1 MYYPLISEKYKIISQ
16 IGNGKLGKSYLVV
29 DNDTSN
35 LLVFKIIENDNI
47 WKSIKDKSYKMI
59 QISNSNITKIQ
70 RIEEI
75 NLHKCIIQE
84 FVYGDNLYDFIQ
96 CNDLHLGDF
105 LFVSYSLLNAI
116 NELNK
121 LGLSHKD
128 VKPRNIIY
136 NKKKKICKLIDLD
149 FCVLESQDKKY
160 MGTLKYSAP
169 EQILSCKPSTEAD
182 LYSVGLVL
190 CFMIIGRVPF
200 KKDVKVANSLVKK
213 MLYNRVDEIFEK
225 NEKTGLDIVA
235 LINGLLEYD
244 VEKRITLQEAIIKL
258 KEIIKICVNQKN
270 ESLLILDYKKIKKYI
285 SEDENTTISFMD
297 ESLSIIV
304 ENTAQ
309 IFSRVTDMD
318 MPIMPDFYF
327 EPRSDI
333 ENTVNTEDKSTED
346 KKKRKETEDNKYI
359 YRKQLLREYD
369 NILIQAKVTFF
380 LWVFSFVFCFC
391 IIIISVFYI
400 LNGNYIEG
408 VFTSL
413 LDATILIVQKLFNI
427 REDHYRE
434 LIDKKMKHLQ
444 KGDFIEYAFSEID
457 KIEDSHIKVKK
468 QSELIDVMRKIARMR
483 DDIK

>member
-1 MYYPLISEKYKIISQ
+1 MYYPLISEKYKIVSQ
-16 IGNGKLGKSYLVV
+16 IGNGKLGKSYLVI

-35 LLVFKIIENDNI
+35 LLVFKIIDNDNL

-59 QISNSNITKIQ
+59 QINNSNIVKIQ
-70 RIEEI
+70 SIEEI

-96 CNDLHLGDF
+96 FNDLHLGDF
-105 LFVSYSLLNAI
+105 LFISYSLLNAI
-116 NELNK
+116 NVLNK
-121 LGLSHKD
+121 FGLSHKD

-136 NKKKKICKLIDLD
+136 NKNKKICKLIDLD

-169 EQILSCKPSTEAD
+169 EQILSCKPSIEAD

-213 MLYNRVDEIFEK
+213 MLYNRVDEIFEN
-225 NEKTGLDIVA
+225 NEKVGLDIVS

-258 KEIIKICVNQKN
+258 KDIIKICVNQKN
-270 ESLLILDYKKIKKYI
+270 ESLLILDYKKIKKFI

-309 IFSRVTDMD
+309 IFSRVADMH
-318 MPIMPDFYF
+318 MPNMPDIYF
-327 EPRSDI
+327 GPRSDV
-333 ENTVNTEDKSTED
+333 ENEESTKD
-346 KKKRKETEDNKYI
+346 KKKRKETEDNKYL

-391 IIIISVFYI
+391 IIIISIFYI
-400 LNGNYIEG
+400 LNGSYIEG

-427 REDHYRE
+427 REDHYRD

-444 KGDFIEYAFSEID
+444 KGDFIEYAFSEVA
-457 KIEDSHIKVKK
+457 KIEDLHIKVKK
-468 QSELIDVMRKIARMR
+468 QSELIDVMRKIAKMH
-483 DDIK
+483 DDI